1 MAMEL
6 LSVVCAEDVGSGE
19 FPHTSHVQKV
29 PEEKDHGLPE
39 RPAVAEMI
47 VSGILV
53 QKNMRKKPSQ
63 TMMASLTAC
72 GSAA

>member
-6 LSVVCAEDVGSGE
+6 LSMVHAEGGGSGE
-19 FPHTSHVQKV
+19 FLHTSHVQKM

-39 RPAVAEMI
+39 RLAVAEMI
-47 VSGILV
+47 VSGVLV

-63 TMMASLTAC
+63 TMMALLMAC
-72 GSAA
+72 RSAA